1 MAKGRS
7 GKRSVRQG
15 QQGGAGAAEFVANT
29 VGSTVD
35 QQMANSLQGNGIDN
49 TIKQM
54 MHGGRRHK
62 KRPSKRRASQK
73 GGYWAQVIS
82 SAVVPLSLFALNQ
95 HFAKRSK
102 RHSRKGANNNMNTRK
117 RR

>member
-1 MAKGRS
+1 MK
-7 GKRSVRQG
+7 
-15 QQGGAGAAEFVANT
+15 GGAGAAEFVAST
-29 VGSTVD
+29 VGGTVD
-35 QQMANSLQGNGIDN
+35 QQMANSLQGNGNDN
-49 TIKQM
+49 TIKPL
-54 MHGGRRHK
+54 MHGGRRK
-62 KRPSKRRASQK
+62 NKRPSKRRSSQK

-102 RHSRKGANNNMNTRK
+102 RHSRKLGNNNLNTRK

>member
-1 MAKGRS
+1 MVRS
-7 GKRSVRQG
+7 NRRRRSVRQG
-15 QQGGAGAAEFVANT
+15 QQGGAGAAEFVASA

-35 QQMANSLQGNGIDN
+35 QQIANSLQGGDN
-49 TIKQM
+49 TIKPL
-54 MHGGRRHK
+54 MHGGRRK
-62 KRPSKRRASQK
+62 NNRPSKRRSSQK

-102 RHSRKGANNNMNTRK
+102 RNSRKFVKNNFNTRK

>member
-1 MAKGRS
+1 MVRS
-7 GKRSVRQG
+7 NKRRSVRQG
-15 QQGGAGAAEFVANT
+15 QQGGAGAAEFVASA

-35 QQMANSLQGNGIDN
+35 QQMVNSLQNGDN
-49 TIKQM
+49 TIKPL
-54 MHGGRRHK
+54 MHGGRRRK
-62 KRPSKRRASQK
+62 NNRPSKRRSSQK

-102 RHSRKGANNNMNTRK
+102 RNSRKFVKNNFNTRK